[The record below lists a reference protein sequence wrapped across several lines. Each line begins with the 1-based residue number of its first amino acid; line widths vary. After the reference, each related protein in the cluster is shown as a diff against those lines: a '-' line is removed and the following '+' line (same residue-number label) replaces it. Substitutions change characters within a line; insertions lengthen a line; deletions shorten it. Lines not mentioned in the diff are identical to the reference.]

1 MDGLIAALIVG
12 TFAVLGQAWQ
22 RRGDATIRR
31 EEKLA
36 DWARQDA
43 RETAER
49 ERQEAVADK
58 AAQAADLLL
67 AEQRA
72 TRERTD
78 EVAKLAAEQAAL
90 TASQLTQIHTLV
102 NSDMTAARQEL
113 LDQTRLLVTMY
124 EKTVDDDRMA
134 GREPL
139 PGDVKALDD
148 AKAKVTELQRIL
160 ADRLAQQRIVE
171 KEQIEAAQAADR
183 G

>member
-1 MDGLIAALIVG
+1 VDGLIAALVVG
-12 TFAVLGQAWQ
+12 TLAVLGQAWQ
-22 RRGDATIRR
+22 RRGDARIRR

-49 ERQEAVADK
+49 ERQEKVADK

-78 EVAKLAAEQAAL
+78 EVAKLAAAAAAL

-102 NSDMTAARQEL
+102 NSDMTQARKEL
-113 LDQTRLLVTMY
+113 LDQTRLLLAMY
-124 EKTVDDDRMA
+124 RQTIESDRAA
-134 GREPL
+134 GRQSL
-139 PGDVKALDD
+139 PADIKAVED
-148 AKAKVTELQRIL
+148 AEAKVEELQGIL
-160 ADRLAQQRIVE
+160 ADRLAQQRLVE
-171 KEQIEAAQAADR
+171 KEQLEAAKAAD
-183 G
+183 GG